1 MNFQIISIV
10 NKLTEHP
17 TGNSYNRLTTKEEEP
32 MNKKNDKQMKTDD
45 MMDDERDNMT
55 EMTEN
60 DQMLEDNK

>member
-1 MNFQIISIV
+1 
-10 NKLTEHP
+10 
-17 TGNSYNRLTTKEEEP
+17 